1 MKFQLIHG
9 LPFVDLVVEH
19 GGQQLTVNNV
29 HRIAGVGGYE
39 YVIQKTVDHI
49 YFNDV
54 AVDSHSIQLGDLDY
68 GFGIQGIIGSDI
80 LNKIGAIVDFSAKT
94 ISLKE

>member
-1 MKFQLIHG
+1 

-29 HRIAGVGGYE
+29 LIDTGSA
-39 YVIQKTVDHI
+39 
-49 YFNDV
+49 
-54 AVDSHSIQLGDLDY
+54 
-68 GFGIQGIIGSDI
+68 IQGIIGSDI
-80 LNKIGAIVDFSAKT
+80 LNKIGAIVDFSAKS